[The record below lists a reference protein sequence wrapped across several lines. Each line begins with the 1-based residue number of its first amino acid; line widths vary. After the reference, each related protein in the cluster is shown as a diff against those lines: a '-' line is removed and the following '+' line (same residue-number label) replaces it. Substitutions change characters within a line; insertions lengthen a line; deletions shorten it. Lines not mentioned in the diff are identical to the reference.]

1 MTKRNCNLK
10 SRNQTR
16 HNKPQ
21 SSRPGR
27 AGARPALRF
36 PQWHVPRAAAA
47 FAGLLRRCCWVPS
60 RRVGSLITRYLARD
74 AQGEEGR
81 KAAGADG
88 AADARSCANLLNSK
102 VMNSSSLSD
111 SWNAAEPKP
120 TALSGC
126 SPRRSRRRGERMAW
140 GEGAHP
146 VAHPWA
152 PCGEEGRAFWVIF
165 CPCSPRAAR
174 KTAHGTALPCTHHT
188 WSWVRNG
195 CSPTLAHPYPH
206 PRASARHGVP
216 RIAEP
221 RNIRFL

>member
-1 MTKRNCNLK
+1 MLASTKPTSWVINHKVFSPRC
-10 SRNQTR
+10 TGW
-16 HNKPQ
+16 
-21 SSRPGR
+21 GR
-27 AGARPALRF
+27 QKG
-36 PQWHVPRAAAA
+36 
-47 FAGLLRRCCWVPS
+47 G
-60 RRVGSLITRYLARD
+60 
-74 AQGEEGR
+74 GR
-81 KAAGADG
+81 W
-88 AADARSCANLLNSK
+88 RSCANLLNSK

-126 SPRRSRRRGERMAW
+126 SPCRFQCRGERMAW

-165 CPCSPRAAR
+165 CPYSPRAAR

-188 WSWVRNG
+188 WPWARNG

-221 RNIRFL
+221 RNIRFLQHANKTRIQDKVQHPSPKFGYSSLLNICN